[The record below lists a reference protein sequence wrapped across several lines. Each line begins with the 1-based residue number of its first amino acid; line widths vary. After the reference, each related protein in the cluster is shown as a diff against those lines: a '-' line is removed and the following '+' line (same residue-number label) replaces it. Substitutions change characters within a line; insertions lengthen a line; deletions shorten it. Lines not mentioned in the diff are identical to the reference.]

1 MQACGTTT
9 GAAAVVGDTVVIVGG
24 GGQEPTANCT
34 LFSATAAKFSNCASP
49 MPTPR
54 GFLGAA
60 AVGGTV
66 YAVGGFA
73 AKGWNFV

>member
-1 MQACGTTT
+1 M
-9 GAAAVVGDTVVIVGG
+9 VDNTVVIVGG

-34 LFSATAAKFSNCASP
+34 LFDATTGKFADCAAP
-49 MPTPR
+49 MPTAR

-60 AVGGTV
+60 ATGGKV